1 MGGHFVPDIK
11 VDIPH
16 REQIF
21 IKMEDYLRSR
31 DLHRAINSGI
41 VFKLD
46 TVTVRQPVESAV
58 DIERMAQLELENARL
73 KEALERANK
82 VNSDLHSGMA
92 NLQQQMTNVLSA
104 LGRIEAAPTTTIVQQ
119 VSGPGGYVPASQNT
133 GPVSEAV
140 GGEAPMFLPD
150 LSQDLGEAR
159 IQITEQVSDGDVS
172 GPASKLRQLRGG
184 GKKK

>member
-1 MGGHFVPDIK
+1 MSDSGGVSVVCLTMGGHFVPDIK

-58 DIERMAQLELENARL
+58 DIER
-73 KEALERANK
+73 
-82 VNSDLHSGMA
+82 MA